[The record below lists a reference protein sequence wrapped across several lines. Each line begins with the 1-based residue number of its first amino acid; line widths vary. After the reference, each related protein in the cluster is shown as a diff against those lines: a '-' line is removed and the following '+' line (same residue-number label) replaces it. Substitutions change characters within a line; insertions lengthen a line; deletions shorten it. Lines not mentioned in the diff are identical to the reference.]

1 VGLDATATCGLTR
14 RRRLAAVASVLLIVS
29 GAVLALAATHY
40 GPGSATSAAVSGPA
54 VNGDAVWKA
63 GARPAPGFELT
74 DQRGRSVSLASLR
87 GRPLLLTFLDS
98 KCTTLCPI
106 EGHQLGVVERH
117 LGGQPV
123 RLVVVSVDPADTR
136 QTVATA
142 ARKWG
147 WHGHWQWLM
156 GTPAQLVPVW
166 RAYGIGVQPTAADI
180 THSMAVYV
188 IDGQGDE
195 RAGFLPPLAITRLV
209 SDVRLLQSESG

>member
-1 VGLDATATCGLTR
+1 LTR
-14 RRRLAAVASVLLIVS
+14 RRRLAAAASALLIVS
-29 GAVLALAATHY
+29 GAALALAATRY
-40 GPGSATSAAVSGPA
+40 GPSSGSGAAA
-54 VNGDAVWKA
+54 VNGDADWKP
-63 GARPAPGFELT
+63 GARPAPGFDLT

-123 RLVVVSVDPADTR
+123 RLIIVSVDPADTR
-136 QTVATA
+136 HTVAAA

-156 GTPAQLVPVW
+156 GTPAQLAPVW
-166 RAYGIGVQPTAADI
+166 RAYGIGVQPTATDI
-180 THSMAVYV
+180 AHSMAVYV

-195 RAGFLPPLAITRLV
+195 RAGFLPPLAISRLV
-209 SDVRLLQSESG
+209 SDVRLLQRG

>member
-1 VGLDATATCGLTR
+1 MSR
-14 RRRLAAVASVLLIVS
+14 RRRLAAAASVLLIVS
-29 GAVLALAATHY
+29 GAALAVAATRY
-40 GPGSATSAAVSGPA
+40 APSSGAGVTTRGPA

-63 GARPAPGFELT
+63 GTRPAPSFDLT

-106 EGHQLGVVERH
+106 VGHQLGVVERH

-123 RLVVVSVDPADTR
+123 RLVIVSVDPADTR
-136 QTVATA
+136 HTVAAA

-156 GTPAQLVPVW
+156 GTPARLAPVW
-166 RAYGIGVQPTAADI
+166 RAYGIGVQPTATDI
-180 THSMAVYV
+180 AHSMAVYL

-195 RAGFLPPLAITRLV
+195 PAGFLPPLAISRLV
-209 SDVRLLQSESG
+209 SDVRLLQRG

>member
-1 VGLDATATCGLTR
+1 M
-14 RRRLAAVASVLLIVS
+14 LLIVS
-29 GAVLALAATHY
+29 GAALALAATRY
-40 GPGSATSAAVSGPA
+40 APSSGANASARGSA

-63 GARPAPGFELT
+63 GTRPAPSFDLT

-106 EGHQLGVVERH
+106 VGHQLGVVERH

-123 RLVVVSVDPADTR
+123 RLVIVSVDPADTR
-136 QTVATA
+136 HTVAAA

-156 GTPAQLVPVW
+156 GTPARLAPVW
-166 RAYGIGVQPTAADI
+166 RAYGIGVQPTATDI
-180 THSMAVYV
+180 AHSMAVYV

-195 RAGFLPPLAITRLV
+195 RAGFLPPLAISRLV
-209 SDVRLLQSESG
+209 SDVRLLQRG

>member
-1 VGLDATATCGLTR
+1 MSR

-29 GAVLALAATHY
+29 GAVLALAATRY
-40 GPGSATSAAVSGPA
+40 GPSSGSGAAVPGA
-54 VNGDAVWKA
+54 GVNGDAVWKA
-63 GARPAPGFELT
+63 GARPAPRFDLT

-98 KCTTLCPI
+98 RCRTLCPI
-106 EGHQLGVVERH
+106 VGHQLGVVERR

-123 RLVVVSVDPADTR
+123 RQVIVSVDPADTR
-136 QTVATA
+136 HSVAAA

-156 GTPAQLVPVW
+156 GTAAQLAPVW
-166 RAYGIGVQPTAADI
+166 RAYGVGVQPTATDI

-188 IDGQGDE
+188 IDGEGDE
-195 RAGFLPPLAITRLV
+195 RAGFLPPLAISRLV
-209 SDVRLLQSESG
+209 SDVRLLQAEAG

>member
-1 VGLDATATCGLTR
+1 MSR
-14 RRRLAAVASVLLIVS
+14 RRRLAAAASVLLIVS
-29 GAVLALAATHY
+29 GAALALAATRY
-40 GPGSATSAAVSGPA
+40 APSSGANASARGSA

-63 GARPAPGFELT
+63 GTRPAPSFDLT

-106 EGHQLGVVERH
+106 VGHQLGVVERH
-117 LGGQPV
+117 LGAQPV
-123 RLVVVSVDPADTR
+123 RLIIVSVDPADTR
-136 QTVATA
+136 HSVAAA

-156 GTPAQLVPVW
+156 GTSAQLAPVW
-166 RAYGIGVQPTAADI
+166 RAYGIGVQPTATDI
-180 THSMAVYV
+180 AHSMAVYV

-195 RAGFLPPLAITRLV
+195 RAGFLPPLAISRLV
-209 SDVRLLQSESG
+209 SDVRLLQRG

>member
-1 VGLDATATCGLTR
+1 MSR

-29 GAVLALAATHY
+29 GAALALAATRY
-40 GPGSATSAAVSGPA
+40 APGSGAGATARGAA

-63 GARPAPGFELT
+63 GTRPAPSFDLT

-106 EGHQLGVVERH
+106 VGHQLGVVERH

-123 RLVVVSVDPADTR
+123 RLVIVSVDPADTR
-136 QTVATA
+136 HTVAAA

-156 GTPAQLVPVW
+156 GTPARIAPVW
-166 RAYGIGVQPTAADI
+166 RAYGIGVQPTATDI
-180 THSMAVYV
+180 AHSMAVYV

-195 RAGFLPPLAITRLV
+195 RAGFLPPLAISRLV
-209 SDVRLLQSESG
+209 SDVRLLQRG

>member
-1 VGLDATATCGLTR
+1 VGLDAATARVLSR

-29 GAVLALAATHY
+29 GAVLALAATRY
-40 GPGSATSAAVSGPA
+40 GPSSGSGVAVPGAA

-63 GARPAPGFELT
+63 GARPAPSFELT
-74 DQRGRSVSLASLR
+74 DQRGRAVSLASLR

-106 EGHQLGVVERH
+106 EGHQLGVVQRH
-117 LGGQPV
+117 LGVQPV
-123 RLVVVSVDPADTR
+123 RLIVVSVDPADTPH
-136 QTVATA
+136 TVAVA

-156 GTPAQLVPVW
+156 GTPAQLAPVW
-166 RAYGIGVQPTAADI
+166 RAYGIGVQPTATDI

-195 RAGFLPPLAITRLV
+195 RAGFLPPLAISRLV
-209 SDVRLLQSESG
+209 SDVRLLQRG

>member
-1 VGLDATATCGLTR
+1 LSR

-29 GAVLALAATHY
+29 GAALALAATRY
-40 GPGSATSAAVSGPA
+40 APGSGAGATARGAA

-63 GARPAPGFELT
+63 GTRPAPSFDLT

-106 EGHQLGVVERH
+106 VGHQLGVVERH

-123 RLVVVSVDPADTR
+123 RLVIVSVDPADTR
-136 QTVATA
+136 HTVAAA

-156 GTPAQLVPVW
+156 GTPARLAPVW
-166 RAYGIGVQPTAADI
+166 RAYGIGVQPTATDI
-180 THSMAVYV
+180 AHSMAVYV

-195 RAGFLPPLAITRLV
+195 RAGFLPPLAISRLV
-209 SDVRLLQSESG
+209 SDVRLLQRG

>member
-1 VGLDATATCGLTR
+1 MGLDAAAARVLSR

-29 GAVLALAATHY
+29 GAVLALSATLY
-40 GPGSATSAAVSGPA
+40 GPGSGAGAAVRGQA

-63 GARPAPGFELT
+63 GARPAPGFDLT

-87 GRPLLLTFLDS
+87 GKPLLLTFLDS

-106 EGHQLGVVERH
+106 EGHQLGVVERR
-117 LGGQPV
+117 LRGRPV
-123 RLVVVSVDPADTR
+123 RLIIVSVDPADTR
-136 QTVATA
+136 HSVAVA

-147 WHGHWQWLM
+147 WHGHWRWLM
-156 GTPAQLVPVW
+156 GTPAQLAPVW
-166 RAYGIGVQPTAADI
+166 RAYGIGVQPTATDI

-195 RAGFLPPLAITRLV
+195 RAGFLPPLAISRLV
-209 SDVRLLQSESG
+209 SDVRLLQRG

>member
-1 VGLDATATCGLTR
+1 MGLDATTASGLSR
-14 RRRLAAVASVLLIVS
+14 RRRLAAAASVLLIVS
-29 GAVLALAATHY
+29 GAALALAATRY
-40 GPGSATSAAVSGPA
+40 APSSGANASARGSA

-63 GARPAPGFELT
+63 GTRPAPSFDLT

-106 EGHQLGVVERH
+106 VGHQLGVVERH

-123 RLVVVSVDPADTR
+123 RLVIVSVDPADTR
-136 QTVATA
+136 HSVAAA

-156 GTPAQLVPVW
+156 GTSAQLAPVW
-166 RAYGIGVQPTAADI
+166 RAYGIGVQPTATDI
-180 THSMAVYV
+180 AHSMAVYV

-195 RAGFLPPLAITRLV
+195 RAGFLPPLAISRLV
-209 SDVRLLQSESG
+209 SDVRLLQRG

>member
-1 VGLDATATCGLTR
+1 MSR
-14 RRRLAAVASVLLIVS
+14 RRRLAAAASVLLIVS
-29 GAVLALAATHY
+29 GAALALAATRY
-40 GPGSATSAAVSGPA
+40 APGSGADATARRPA

-63 GARPAPGFELT
+63 GTRPAPSFDLT

-106 EGHQLGVVERH
+106 VGHQLGVVERH

-123 RLVVVSVDPADTR
+123 RLIIVSVDPADTR
-136 QTVATA
+136 HTVAAA

-156 GTPAQLVPVW
+156 GTPAQLAPVW
-166 RAYGIGVQPTAADI
+166 RAYGIGVQPTATDI
-180 THSMAVYV
+180 AHSMAVYV
-188 IDGQGDE
+188 IDGQGNE
-195 RAGFLPPLAITRLV
+195 RAGFLPPLAISRLV
-209 SDVRLLQSESG
+209 SDVRLLQRS

>member
-1 VGLDATATCGLTR
+1 M
-14 RRRLAAVASVLLIVS
+14 LLIVS
-29 GAVLALAATHY
+29 GAALAVAATRY
-40 GPGSATSAAVSGPA
+40 APSSGAGVTTRGPA

-63 GARPAPGFELT
+63 GTRPAPSFDLT

-106 EGHQLGVVERH
+106 VGHQLGVVERH

-123 RLVVVSVDPADTR
+123 RLVIVSVDPADTR
-136 QTVATA
+136 HTVAAA

-156 GTPAQLVPVW
+156 GTPARLAPVW
-166 RAYGIGVQPTAADI
+166 RAYGIGVQPTATDI
-180 THSMAVYV
+180 AHSMAVYV

-195 RAGFLPPLAITRLV
+195 RAGFLPPLAISRLV
-209 SDVRLLQSESG
+209 SDVRLLQRG

>member
-1 VGLDATATCGLTR
+1 M
-14 RRRLAAVASVLLIVS
+14 LLIVS
-29 GAVLALAATHY
+29 GAALALAATRY
-40 GPGSATSAAVSGPA
+40 GPSSGAGATMRGPA

-63 GARPAPGFELT
+63 GTRPAPSFDLT

-106 EGHQLGVVERH
+106 VGHQLGVVERR
-117 LGGQPV
+117 LGGRPV
-123 RLVVVSVDPADTR
+123 RLIIVSVDPADTR
-136 QTVATA
+136 HTVAVA

-156 GTPAQLVPVW
+156 GTPAQLAPVW
-166 RAYGIGVQPTAADI
+166 RAYGIGVQPTATDI
-180 THSMAVYV
+180 AHSMAVYV

-195 RAGFLPPLAITRLV
+195 RAGFLPPLAISRLV
-209 SDVRLLQSESG
+209 SDVRLLQSAARRARPAAGAPARRRAAGCCRS

>member
-1 VGLDATATCGLTR
+1 LSR

-29 GAVLALAATHY
+29 GAVLALAATLY
-40 GPGSATSAAVSGPA
+40 GPSSGTGAPVRGAAVK
-54 VNGDAVWKA
+54 GDAIWKA
-63 GARPAPGFELT
+63 GARPAPGFDLT

-106 EGHQLGVVERH
+106 EGHQLGVVERR
-117 LGGQPV
+117 LGGRPV
-123 RLVVVSVDPADTR
+123 RLIVVSVDPADTR

-147 WHGHWQWLM
+147 WHAHWQWLM
-156 GTPAQLVPVW
+156 GTPAQLAPVW
-166 RAYGIGVQPTAADI
+166 RAYGIGVQPTATDI

-195 RAGFLPPLAITRLV
+195 RAGFLPPLAISRLV
-209 SDVRLLQSESG
+209 SDVRLLQGERG

>member
-1 VGLDATATCGLTR
+1 LSR

-29 GAVLALAATHY
+29 GAVLALAATLY
-40 GPGSATSAAVSGPA
+40 SPGSGAGVAGRGAP

-63 GARPAPGFELT
+63 GARPAPGFDLI

-106 EGHQLGVVERH
+106 EGHQLGVLERR

-123 RLVVVSVDPADTR
+123 RLIIVSVDPADTR
-136 QTVATA
+136 HSVATA
-142 ARKWG
+142 AREWG

-156 GTPAQLVPVW
+156 GTPARLAPVW
-166 RAYGIGVQPTAADI
+166 RAYGIGVQPTATDI

-195 RAGFLPPLAITRLV
+195 RAGFLPPLAISRLV
-209 SDVRLLQSESG
+209 SDVRLLQGG

>member
-1 VGLDATATCGLTR
+1 VGLDATTASGLSR
-14 RRRLAAVASVLLIVS
+14 RRRLAAAASVLLIVS
-29 GAVLALAATHY
+29 GAALALAATRY
-40 GPGSATSAAVSGPA
+40 APSSGANASARGSA

-63 GARPAPGFELT
+63 GTRPAPSFDLT

-106 EGHQLGVVERH
+106 VGHQLGVVERH

-123 RLVVVSVDPADTR
+123 RLVIVSVDPADTR
-136 QTVATA
+136 HSVAAA

-156 GTPAQLVPVW
+156 GTSAQLAPVW
-166 RAYGIGVQPTAADI
+166 RAYGIGVQPTATDI
-180 THSMAVYV
+180 AHSMAVYV

-195 RAGFLPPLAITRLV
+195 RAGFLPPLAISRLV
-209 SDVRLLQSESG
+209 SDVRLLQRG

>member
-1 VGLDATATCGLTR
+1 MSR
-14 RRRLAAVASVLLIVS
+14 RRRLAAAASVLLIVS
-29 GAVLALAATHY
+29 GAALALAATRY
-40 GPGSATSAAVSGPA
+40 APSSGAGATTRGPA

-63 GARPAPGFELT
+63 GTRPAPSFDLT

-106 EGHQLGVVERH
+106 VGHQLGVVERH

-123 RLVVVSVDPADTR
+123 RLVIVSVDPADTR
-136 QTVATA
+136 HTVAAA

-156 GTPAQLVPVW
+156 GTPARLAPVW
-166 RAYGIGVQPTAADI
+166 RAYGIGVQPTATDI
-180 THSMAVYV
+180 AHSMAVYV

-195 RAGFLPPLAITRLV
+195 RAGFLPPLAISRLV
-209 SDVRLLQSESG
+209 SDVRLLQRG

>member
-1 VGLDATATCGLTR
+1 VGLDATTASGLSR
-14 RRRLAAVASVLLIVS
+14 RRRLAAAASVLLIVS
-29 GAVLALAATHY
+29 GAALALAAAQY
-40 GPGSATSAAVSGPA
+40 APSSGADASARGSA

-63 GARPAPGFELT
+63 GTRPAPSFDLT

-106 EGHQLGVVERH
+106 VGHQLGVVERH

-123 RLVVVSVDPADTR
+123 RLVIVSVDPADTWHS
-136 QTVATA
+136 VAAA

-156 GTPAQLVPVW
+156 GTSAQLAPVW
-166 RAYGIGVQPTAADI
+166 RAYGIGVQPTATDI
-180 THSMAVYV
+180 AHSMAVYV

-195 RAGFLPPLAITRLV
+195 RAGFLPPLAISRLV
-209 SDVRLLQSESG
+209 SDVRLLQRG

>member
-1 VGLDATATCGLTR
+1 LSR

-29 GAVLALAATHY
+29 GAALALAATRY
-40 GPGSATSAAVSGPA
+40 GPSSGSGAAVPGAA
-54 VNGDAVWKA
+54 VKGDAVWKA
-63 GARPAPGFELT
+63 GERPAPGFELT

-106 EGHQLGVVERH
+106 EGHQLGVVERR
-117 LGGQPV
+117 LGAQPV

-136 QTVATA
+136 HTVAVA

-156 GTPAQLVPVW
+156 GTPAQLAPVW

-195 RAGFLPPLAITRLV
+195 RAGFLPPLAISRLV
-209 SDVRLLQSESG
+209 SDVRLLQRG

>member
-1 VGLDATATCGLTR
+1 LSR
-14 RRRLAAVASVLLIVS
+14 RRRLAAAASVLLIVS
-29 GAVLALAATHY
+29 GAALALAATRY
-40 GPGSATSAAVSGPA
+40 APSSGANASARGSA

-63 GARPAPGFELT
+63 GTRPAPSFDLT

-106 EGHQLGVVERH
+106 VGHQLGVVERH

-123 RLVVVSVDPADTR
+123 RLVIVSVDPADTR
-136 QTVATA
+136 HSVAAA

-156 GTPAQLVPVW
+156 GTSAQLAPVW
-166 RAYGIGVQPTAADI
+166 RAYGIGVQPTATDI
-180 THSMAVYV
+180 AHSMAVYV

-195 RAGFLPPLAITRLV
+195 RAGFLPPLAISRLV
-209 SDVRLLQSESG
+209 SDVRLLQRG

>member
-1 VGLDATATCGLTR
+1 LTR

-29 GAVLALAATHY
+29 GAVLALAATRY
-40 GPGSATSAAVSGPA
+40 SPGAGAGAGAGAAVRGAA

-63 GARPAPGFELT
+63 GTRPAPGFDLT

-87 GRPLLLTFLDS
+87 GQPLLLTFLDS

-106 EGHQLGVVERH
+106 EGHQLGVVEWR
-117 LGGQPV
+117 LGGHPV
-123 RLVVVSVDPADTR
+123 RLIIVSVDPADTR
-136 QTVATA
+136 HSVAAA

-147 WHGHWQWLM
+147 WHGHWRWLM
-156 GTPAQLVPVW
+156 GTPAQLAPVW
-166 RAYGIGVQPTAADI
+166 RAYGIGVQPTATDI

-195 RAGFLPPLAITRLV
+195 RAGFLPPLAISRLV
-209 SDVRLLQSESG
+209 SDVRLLQ

>member
-1 VGLDATATCGLTR
+1 LRR
-14 RRRLAAVASVLLIVS
+14 RRRLAAAASVLLIVS
-29 GAVLALAATHY
+29 GAALALAATRY
-40 GPGSATSAAVSGPA
+40 APGSGAGATARGPV

-63 GARPAPGFELT
+63 GTRPAPSFDLT

-106 EGHQLGVVERH
+106 VGHQLGVVERH

-123 RLVVVSVDPADTR
+123 RLVIVSVDPADTR
-136 QTVATA
+136 HSVAAA

-156 GTPAQLVPVW
+156 GTSAQLAPVW
-166 RAYGIGVQPTAADI
+166 RAYGIGVQPTATDI
-180 THSMAVYV
+180 AHSMAVYV

-195 RAGFLPPLAITRLV
+195 RAGFLPPLAISRLV
-209 SDVRLLQSESG
+209 SDVRLLQRG

>member
-1 VGLDATATCGLTR
+1 
-14 RRRLAAVASVLLIVS
+14 
-29 GAVLALAATHY
+29 
-40 GPGSATSAAVSGPA
+40 VSGPV

-63 GARPAPGFELT
+63 GTRPAPGFDLT

-106 EGHQLGVVERH
+106 VGHQLGVVERH

-123 RLVVVSVDPADTR
+123 RLIIVSVDPADTR
-136 QTVATA
+136 QTLATA

-147 WHGHWQWLM
+147 WHRRWEWLM
-156 GTPAQLVPVW
+156 GTPAQLAPVW
-166 RAYGIGVQPTAADI
+166 RAYGIGVQPTATDI

-188 IDGQGDE
+188 IDAQGDE
-195 RAGFLPPLAITRLV
+195 RAGFLPPLTISRVV
-209 SDVRLLQSESG
+209 SDVRLLQSEPG